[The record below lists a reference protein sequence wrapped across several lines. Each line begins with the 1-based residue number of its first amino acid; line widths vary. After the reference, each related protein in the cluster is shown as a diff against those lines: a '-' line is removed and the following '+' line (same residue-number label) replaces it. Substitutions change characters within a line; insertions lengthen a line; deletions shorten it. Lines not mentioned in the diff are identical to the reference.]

1 MYSIENKHVLLG
13 ITGSI
18 AAYKSASLIRLLL
31 KSGCEVK
38 VIMTPSACDFITP
51 LTISTL
57 SKHEVITEIA
67 KSGQWHNHVAL
78 GLWADVFLIAP
89 CTATTLSKMASGLA
103 DNMLIATYL
112 SAKCPVII
120 APAMD
125 LDMWKHG
132 STLGNLKTIKSY
144 GNEIIPVGHGE
155 LASGL
160 VGDGRMAEPED
171 IVDYINGS
179 LNQNQDLT
187 GKKVLITAGP
197 TYEHLDPVRYIGNP
211 SSGKMGIALAE
222 ECASR
227 GAKVTLVL
235 GPSQLT
241 PVHESI
247 KLKRVRSAEEMFQAC
262 IKTYKTTHI
271 AIFAAAV
278 ADYAPMA
285 TAIHKIKKKG
295 GNLKLELKRTKDIA
309 GELGKIKRDNQINV
323 GFSLETKNGEANAKG
338 KLAKKNFD
346 LIVLNSLQDKGAGF
360 KGNTN
365 KVTIFNKNGEMKKYP
380 LKSKTKVAKD
390 IVNHIVTMVAQK

>member
-1 MYSIENKHVLLG
+1 MPSTQNKNVLLG

-18 AAYKSASLIRLLL
+18 AAYKAASLIRLLI
-31 KSGCEVK
+31 KSDYKVK

-67 KSGQWHNHVAL
+67 ESGQWHNHVAL
-78 GLWADVFLIAP
+78 GLWADLFLIAP

-132 STLGNLKTIKSY
+132 STISNLKTIKSY
-144 GNEIIPVGHGE
+144 GNDIIPVGHGE

-160 VGDGRMAEPED
+160 VGDGRMAEPEA
-171 IVDYINGS
+171 IVSYLNDYLS
-179 LNQNQDLT
+179 HDQDLT

-197 TYEHLDPVRYIGNP
+197 TYEFLDPVRYIGNP

-235 GPSQLT
+235 GPSQLS
-241 PVHESI
+241 PADESI
-247 KLKRVRSAEEMFQAC
+247 KLKRVRSAEEMYQAC
-262 IKTYKTTHI
+262 LKVYKSTDIT
-271 AIFAAAV
+271 IFAAAV
-278 ADYAPMA
+278 ADYTPMG
-285 TAIHKIKKKG
+285 TSIHKIKKKG

-309 GELGKIKRDNQINV
+309 GELGKVKSEKQINI
-323 GFSLETKNGEANAKG
+323 GFSLETKSGEANAKD

-346 LIVLNSLQDKGAGF
+346 IIVLNSLQDKGAGF

-390 IVNHIVTMVAQK
+390 IVNHIVTLVTQK

>member
-1 MYSIENKHVLLG
+1 MPSTQNKNVLLG

-18 AAYKSASLIRLLL
+18 AAYKAASLIRLLI
-31 KSGCEVK
+31 KSDYKVK

-67 KSGQWHNHVAL
+67 ESGQWHNHVAL
-78 GLWADVFLIAP
+78 GLWADLFLIAP

-132 STLGNLKTIKSY
+132 STISNLKTIKSY
-144 GNEIIPVGHGE
+144 GNDIIPVGHGE

-160 VGDGRMAEPED
+160 VGDGRMAEPEA
-171 IVDYINGS
+171 IVSYLNDYLS
-179 LNQNQDLT
+179 HDQDLT

-197 TYEHLDPVRYIGNP
+197 TYEFLDPVRYIGNP

-235 GPSQLT
+235 GPSQLS
-241 PVHESI
+241 PADESI
-247 KLKRVRSAEEMFQAC
+247 KLKRVRSAEEMYQAC
-262 IKTYKTTHI
+262 LKVYKSTDIT
-271 AIFAAAV
+271 IFAAAV
-278 ADYAPMA
+278 ADYTPMG
-285 TAIHKIKKKG
+285 TSIHKIKKKG

-309 GELGKIKRDNQINV
+309 GELGKVKSENQINI
-323 GFSLETKNGEANAKG
+323 GFSLETKSGEANAKD

-346 LIVLNSLQDKGAGF
+346 IIVLNSLQDKGAGF

-390 IVNHIVTMVAQK
+390 IVNHIVTLVTQK

>member
-1 MYSIENKHVLLG
+1 MPSTQNKNVLLG

-18 AAYKSASLIRLLL
+18 AAYKAASLIRLLI
-31 KSGCEVK
+31 KSDYEVK

-67 KSGQWHNHVAL
+67 ESGQWHNHVAL
-78 GLWADVFLIAP
+78 GLWADLFLIAP

-132 STLGNLKTIKSY
+132 STISNLKTIKSY
-144 GNEIIPVGHGE
+144 GNDIIPVGHGE

-160 VGDGRMAEPED
+160 VGDGRMAEPEA
-171 IVDYINGS
+171 IVSYLNDYLS
-179 LNQNQDLT
+179 HDQDLT

-197 TYEHLDPVRYIGNP
+197 TYEFLDPVRYIGNP

-227 GAKVTLVL
+227 DAKVTLVL
-235 GPSQLT
+235 GPSQLS
-241 PVHESI
+241 PADESI
-247 KLKRVRSAEEMFQAC
+247 KLKRVRSAEEMYQAC
-262 IKTYKTTHI
+262 LKVYKATDIT
-271 AIFAAAV
+271 IFAAAV
-278 ADYAPMA
+278 ADYTPMGA
-285 TAIHKIKKKG
+285 SIHKIKKKG

-309 GELGKIKRDNQINV
+309 GELGKFKSEKQINI
-323 GFSLETKNGEANAKG
+323 GFSLETKSGEANAKG

-365 KVTIFNKNGEMKKYP
+365 KVTIFNKKGEMKKYP

-390 IVNHIVTMVAQK
+390 IVNHIVTLVTQK

>member
-1 MYSIENKHVLLG
+1 MSSLKDKQVLLG

-18 AAYKSASLIRLLL
+18 AAYKSATLIRLLI
-31 KSGCEVK
+31 KAGSEVR

-67 KSGQWHNHVAL
+67 EAGQWHNHVAL

-103 DNMLIATYL
+103 DNMLLATYL
-112 SAKCPVII
+112 SAKCPVLV

-132 STLGNLKTIKSY
+132 STTNNLETISSY
-144 GNEIIPVGHGE
+144 GNAIIPVGHGE

-160 VGDGRMAEPED
+160 TGDGRMAEPED
-171 IVDYINGS
+171 MITYLTDYFS
-179 LNQNQDLT
+179 QDQDLRS
-187 GKKVLITAGP
+187 KQVMITAGP

-211 SSGKMGIALAE
+211 SSGKMGVALAE

-227 GAKVTLVL
+227 GARVTLIL

-241 PVHESI
+241 PSHQSI
-247 KLKRVRSAEEMFQAC
+247 DVIRVRSADEMYDNCHKSYQKAD
-262 IKTYKTTHI
+262 I

-278 ADYAPMA
+278 ADYTPM
-285 TAIHKIKKKG
+285 TTSIHKIKKKG
-295 GNLKLELKRTKDIA
+295 ENLKLELRRTKDIA
-309 GELGKIKRDNQINV
+309 GELGKLKQDHQINV
-323 GFSLETKNGEANAKG
+323 GFSLETNNGEENAKE
-338 KLAKKNFD
+338 KLRKKNFD
-346 LIVLNSLQDKGAGF
+346 FIVLNSLQDEGAGF
-360 KGNTN
+360 KGDSN
-365 KVTIFNKNGEMKKYP
+365 KVTIFHKNGEMKKYP
-380 LKSKTKVAKD
+380 LKSKTKVAQD
-390 IVNHIVTMVAQK
+390 IVNHIIAVAM

>member
-1 MYSIENKHVLLG
+1 MPSTQNKNVLLG

-18 AAYKSASLIRLLL
+18 AAYKAASLIRLLI
-31 KSGCEVK
+31 KSDYEVK

-67 KSGQWHNHVAL
+67 ESGQWHNHVAL
-78 GLWADVFLIAP
+78 GLWADLFLIAP

-132 STLGNLKTIKSY
+132 STISNLKTIKSY
-144 GNEIIPVGHGE
+144 GNDIIPVGHGE

-160 VGDGRMAEPED
+160 VGDGRMAEPEA
-171 IVDYINGS
+171 IVSYLNDYLS
-179 LNQNQDLT
+179 HDQDLT

-197 TYEHLDPVRYIGNP
+197 TYEFLDPVRYIGNP

-235 GPSQLT
+235 GPSQLS
-241 PVHESI
+241 PADESI
-247 KLKRVRSAEEMFQAC
+247 KLKRVRSAEEMYQAC
-262 IKTYKTTHI
+262 LKVYKATDIT
-271 AIFAAAV
+271 IFAAAV
-278 ADYAPMA
+278 ADYTPMG
-285 TAIHKIKKKG
+285 TSIHKIKKKG

-309 GELGKIKRDNQINV
+309 GELGKFKSEKQINI
-323 GFSLETKNGEANAKG
+323 GFSLETKSGEANAKG

-365 KVTIFNKNGEMKKYP
+365 KVTIFNKKGEMKKYP

-390 IVNHIVTMVAQK
+390 IVNHIVTLVTQK